1 MNLFEKIF
9 NYQIMSRLGESG
21 VSSTTAQERAWLK
34 TMLQRPGAEALFSDA
49 AYRKLMDALEEEA
62 AVDFNSGFA
71 EKVRHVEQSLFHPLI
86 RTLRS
91 YVAGS
96 GAVQLTML
104 LKDGS
109 RKERQPAYLYKL
121 EYSMVKREWYLLW
134 YHLRNKAL
142 LSTKLKYIQDVVPFP
157 SPIAADRIERVR
169 QEIAALL
176 TQRKRSATIEVVK
189 LYNRELS
196 RILYAFS
203 CFEKE
208 VEYDEGNDVYR
219 IRVSV
224 QSDELEYLLLKVRFL
239 GQRVKIVEGDHLRRR
254 MLESATLALRRYGEA
269 H

>member
-9 NYQIMSRLGESG
+9 NYQVISRLGESG

-34 TMLQRPGAEALFSDA
+34 TMLQRPGADAVFSEAT
-49 AYRKLMDALEEEA
+49 YRKLADALEEEEV
-62 AVDFNSGFA
+62 VDFQGGFA
-71 EKVRHVEQSLFHPLI
+71 EKVRHAEQPLFHPLI
-86 RTLRS
+86 RPLRS

-96 GAVQLTML
+96 GAIQLTML
-104 LKDGS
+104 LKDGT
-109 RKERQPAYLYKL
+109 RKERQPAYPYKL

-142 LSTKLKYIQDVVPFP
+142 LSTKLKYIQEVIPFP
-157 SPIAADRIERVR
+157 SPIAADRVERIR
-169 QEIAALL
+169 SEIAALL

-208 VEYDEGNDVYR
+208 VEYDEGNDLYR

-224 QSDELEYLLLKVRFL
+224 QSDEMEYLLLKIRFL
-239 GQRVKIVEGDHLRRR
+239 GQRVKIVEGDYLRRR
-254 MLESATLALRRYGEA
+254 MLESATLALSRYGEA
-269 H
+269 P